1 MEIHGDQ
8 PGILNMG
15 VRELNWVNF
24 DSIHQLLEDD
34 SEDTTRDKKMI
45 LQP

>member
-1 MEIHGDQ
+1 MEIRGDQ

-34 SEDTTRDKKMI
+34 SKEMTGDKKII
-45 LQP
+45 L